1 MGCNAR
7 EMQSR
12 ASESFWGLTIPTERE
27 ISLLLQLEVN
37 PAFTERLFM
46 G

>member
-1 MGCNAR
+1 MGYNAQ

-12 ASESFWGLTIPTERE
+12 ASESFWGLTIPTEPE
-27 ISLLLQLEVN
+27 ISLLLQLEVS
-37 PAFTERLFM
+37 PAFTEHVFM